1 MVKLRRLFCMD
12 IGGFMMKSIVIGKY
26 AQTVVVFSLL
36 FSYVLSFCFE
46 GQVFYAIGGS
56 YSYNCGK
63 DALYGVF
70 AHFIGLVL
78 CGFVVKS
85 AAAAKNMILFGSSA
99 SVVLALTFFFAPGP
113 LWLPALMF
121 SSLFCGVCVASWAF
135 FIRNNIPKGK
145 RLMACVDLLIFSN
158 LIMIFNNFVSIN
170 ISPKLGLLS
179 SLLFLSVGIIF
190 SLLLDTEDSS
200 AGRCEER
207 LRQGEGL
214 CGPVLLLCIFVTLLT
229 IDSGLMYRVFNPAFD
244 HLNWLTSWYWALPY
258 IAALFLMRKMPLAAN
273 RAGFLYL
280 GMLMIVLSFVLFMF
294 MGRTVGDYIIINT
307 LMLGACGIFDLFWWS
322 VAADMLDYP
331 QNPAKLFGWCLGA
344 NVLGVLI
351 GGVIGR
357 QITNLALSEAHTAVA
372 ALSVVCVTLAILPL
386 LNAKLLSLLKEHTYI
401 WAYHEMNNEERV
413 QVRLVIEKDVV
424 LTDRERDVFALLLD
438 GLPYKRIAEKLNVSE
453 NTVKYHIKNLYSKY
467 DVSSRAEL
475 LGRALKK

>member
-1 MVKLRRLFCMD
+1 
-12 IGGFMMKSIVIGKY
+12 MMKSLTIGKY
-26 AQTVVVFSLL
+26 VQTVVVFSLL

-56 YSYNCGK
+56 YSHNCGK

-70 AHFIGLVL
+70 AHFIGLAL
-78 CGFVVKS
+78 CGFVVKN
-85 AAAAKNMILFGSSA
+85 AAAAKNMILFGSFA
-99 SVVLALTFFFAPGP
+99 AAVLALTFFFAPGP
-113 LWLPALMF
+113 LWLPAFML
-121 SSLFCGVCVASWAF
+121 SGLFCGACVASLAF
-135 FIRNNIPKGK
+135 FLRNSIPKGK
-145 RLMACVDLLIFSN
+145 RLIACADLLIFSN

-170 ISPKLGLLS
+170 ISPKLGLFS

-190 SLLLDTEDSS
+190 TLLLDTGDSPV
-200 AGRCEER
+200 GRCEER
-207 LRQGEGL
+207 LCQGESIG
-214 CGPVLLLCIFVTLLT
+214 GPVLLLCIFVTLLT

-294 MGRTVGDYIIINT
+294 MGRAIGDYIIVNT

-322 VAADMLDYP
+322 IAADMLDYP

-357 QITNLALSEAHTAVA
+357 QITDFALSEAYTAVA
-372 ALSVVCVTLAILPL
+372 ALSVVCVTLSILPL
-386 LNAKLLSLLKEHTYI
+386 LNAKLLRLLKEHTYI
-401 WAYHEMNNEERV
+401 RAYYEMSNEERG
-413 QVRLVIEKDVV
+413 QVRLIIEKDVV
-424 LTDRERDVFALLLD
+424 LTERERDVFTLLLD
-438 GLPYKRIAEKLNVSE
+438 GLPYKRIAEMLNISE

-467 DVSSRAEL
+467 EVSSRAEL